1 MATMGDR
8 LRESRKRAGL
18 TQRDLAART
27 GVGLATIRRVEQ
39 EAMEPRMGTTRKIAA
54 ALGVTEGW
62 LAYGV
67 GDDTAAVDAERELA

>member
-1 MATMGDR
+1 MATMGER
-8 LRESRKRAGL
+8 LKTTRKRVGI

-39 EAMEPRMGTTRKIAA
+39 EVMEPRMGTTRKLAA
-54 ALGVTEGW
+54 ALAVNESW

-67 GDDTAAVDAERELA
+67 GERHH

>member
-1 MATMGDR
+1 MATMGER
-8 LRESRKRAGL
+8 LRASRGRIGL

-39 EAMEPRMGTTRKIAA
+39 AAMEPRMGTTRKLAA
-54 ALGVTEGW
+54 ALGVAEGW

-67 GDDTAAVDAERELA
+67 GDELVEEREQA

>member
-1 MATMGDR
+1 MATMGER
-8 LRESRKRAGL
+8 LKQARGRSGW

-39 EAMEPRMGTTRKIAA
+39 AAMEPRMATTRRLAA
-54 ALGVTEGW
+54 ALNVAEGW

-67 GDDTAAVDAERELA
+67 GDGPADEREQG

>member
-8 LRESRKRAGL
+8 LKDSRKRVGL

-39 EAMEPRMGTTRKIAA
+39 EVMEPRMGTTRKLAA
-54 ALGVTEGW
+54 ALGVNESW

-67 GDDTAAVDAERELA
+67 GDDTIENEERT

>member
-1 MATMGDR
+1 MATMGER
-8 LRESRKRAGL
+8 LRASRGRFGW

-39 EAMEPRMGTTRKIAA
+39 EAMEPRMGTTRKLAS
-54 ALGVTEGW
+54 ALGVAEGW

-67 GDDTAAVDAERELA
+67 GDGPTDERDQA